1 MELIKYNRIA
11 EVLAEKGLSQ
21 AWLAEQLGVSE
32 VAVSNWCT
40 QRNQPSFANLY
51 AIADLLEIDVRE
63 LLIPNERSPRKD
75 FWF

>member
-11 EVLAEKGLSQ
+11 EVLAAKGLIQ
-21 AWLAEQLGVSE
+21 QWLAEQLGVSE

-40 QRNQPSFANLY
+40 QKNQPSFANLY

-63 LLIPNERSPRKD
+63 LLVPNERSPKKNIR
-75 FWF
+75 F